1 MGQSHAFEEADRSV
15 QNHGA
20 QPAEAQLSL
29 FHRVFDKLYPLIRF
43 YYERVLHHAWF
54 SQITPPGPVTAELWL
69 GGAPTYA
76 RDYQFIVDHGIRAVV
91 NIRAERDDDAA
102 YYAGHDIAYVR
113 YRVPDIGVPDAATL
127 THAADWIAQQVALG
141 RPVLVHCAK
150 GRGRSATL
158 LAAYLMRDEGLSYG
172 EAGDLM
178 RAQRPLTKL
187 EERHRK
193 QLAAWIVNQNKQ

>member
-1 MGQSHAFEEADRSV
+1 MMFAIILYA
-15 QNHGA
+15 A
-20 QPAEAQLSL
+20 QPAKQLSL
-29 FHRVFDKLYPLIRF
+29 FHRIFDKFYPLIRF
-43 YYERVLHHAWF
+43 FYERVLRHPWF
-54 SQITPPGPVTAELWL
+54 SRITPAGPVSEELWL

-76 RDYQFIVDHGIRAVV
+76 RDYQFLLDHGIRAVV

-102 YYAGHDIAYVR
+102 FYAQHDIAYVR
-113 YRVPDIGVPDAATL
+113 YLVPDIGVPDAATL
-127 THAADWIAQQVALG
+127 THAADWIAQQANAG

-150 GRGRSATL
+150 GRGRSAAL
-158 LAAYLMRDEGLSYG
+158 LAGYLMRDEGLSYS

-193 QLAAWIVNQNKQ
+193 QLAAWMAAQPEKG